1 MGKAKGSSMLK
12 CIYCLSKLE
21 KKENRYIC
29 QNCGI
34 DFPIEEGILR
44 CLNKKHQEQHFP
56 RGSFEKLY
64 QNEKNNFWFR
74 VRNVIIG
81 ATVQRYLPRQSRI
94 IEVGCGTGF
103 VSKHLKELGY
113 QVECA
118 DLYLEGLKYSQKR
131 NAGKAYYQFNLYDSL
146 FLEEFDGVCA
156 FDVLEHIDDD
166 KLVLKN
172 MYKSLNPGGVLFL
185 TVPACKKLWSTIDEF
200 AEHKR
205 RYSSKELKEK
215 VELTGFKVLK
225 ISYFMTFL
233 FPFIAFSRMLS
244 NFLSYR
250 KPGNLNSKVR
260 AFKEIEVNP
269 ILNSLFYLIFRIE
282 AQFIPFLNFTFGSSL
297 LLVAIKRRD

>member
-1 MGKAKGSSMLK
+1 MLK
-12 CIYCLSKLE
+12 CIYCLGTLG
-21 KKENRYIC
+21 KKEDRYTC
-29 QNCGI
+29 QNCGK
-34 DFPIEEGILR
+34 DFPIEDGILSF
-44 CLNKKHQEQHFP
+44 LNEEHQEQHFP

-64 QNEKNNFWFR
+64 QNEKSNFWFR

-81 ATVQRYLPRQSRI
+81 TTVQRYLPHQSRI

-103 VSKHLKELGY
+103 VSKYLKELGY

-131 NAGKAYYQFNLYDSL
+131 NAGKAYYQFNLYDPL

-172 MYKSLNPGGVLFL
+172 MYKSLNPGGFLFL
-185 TVPACKKLWSTIDEF
+185 TVPACKKLGSTVDEF

-205 RYSSKELKEK
+205 RYSAKELKEK
-215 VELTGFKVLK
+215 VELNSFKVLK
-225 ISYFMTFL
+225 LSYFMTFL
-233 FPFIAFSRMLS
+233 FPFIAFSRMFS
-244 NFLSYR
+244 NFPSYR
-250 KPGNLNSKVR
+250 KSDNLNSKAQ
-260 AFKEIEVNP
+260 AFREIEINP

-282 AQFIPFLNFTFGSSL
+282 AQFIQFLNFTFGSSL